1 VSAVDEQGTACAVT
15 MSSGYG
21 AGMVIPGTGIL
32 LNNSLGE
39 PELNRLGLHALPP
52 GTRLASNMAPT
63 TARSASGAALAIG
76 SPGADRI
83 TTALMQVLARALLRG
98 EPLQAAVDAPR
109 LHVRFAQDGSPRV
122 ELEPSDELEAAVQA
136 TGLASHTYPGAHMYF
151 GGVGAAELA
160 DRGLVAAGDA
170 RREAAVGLSA

>member
-1 VSAVDEQGTACAVT
+1 
-15 MSSGYG
+15 
-21 AGMVIPGTGIL
+21 
-32 LNNSLGE
+32 
-39 PELNRLGLHALPP
+39 
-52 GTRLASNMAPT
+52 
-63 TARSASGAALAIG
+63 
-76 SPGADRI
+76 
-83 TTALMQVLARALLRG
+83 
-98 EPLQAAVDAPR
+98 
-109 LHVRFAQDGSPRV
+109 VRFAQDGSPRV